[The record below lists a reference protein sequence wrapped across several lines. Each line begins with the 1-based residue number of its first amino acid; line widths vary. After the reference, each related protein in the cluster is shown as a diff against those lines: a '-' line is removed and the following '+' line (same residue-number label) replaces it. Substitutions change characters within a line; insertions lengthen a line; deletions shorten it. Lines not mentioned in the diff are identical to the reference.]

1 MNRHTRTTDRIKE
14 KNDKLHF
21 TTEASPKTK
30 ALCKEYKKLYEMNIQ
45 KQLGKIKGYDAFD
58 FIVKISQFKSKA
70 KENPQTKNISFN
82 MSTYGE
88 FSVLQDT
95 PLNAFLIDKHI
106 PLF

>member
-1 MNRHTRTTDRIKE
+1 MKRHTRITDRVKE

-21 TTEASPKTK
+21 TTEVSHKTK

-45 KQLGKIKGYDAFD
+45 KQLGKIKGDDAFE
-58 FIVKISQFKSKA
+58 FIVKISQFQSKA
-70 KENPQTKNISFN
+70 KENPQTKNISFDI
-82 MSTYGE
+82 STYGN
-88 FSVLQDT
+88 FPVLQDT